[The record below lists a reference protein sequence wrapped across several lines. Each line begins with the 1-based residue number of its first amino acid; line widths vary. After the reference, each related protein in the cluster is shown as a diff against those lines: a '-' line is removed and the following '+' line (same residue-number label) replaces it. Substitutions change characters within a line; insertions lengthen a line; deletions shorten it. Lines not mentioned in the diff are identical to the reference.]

1 MVSKLNIAGP
11 KMCTTLSKEGNLS
24 GNAECGLVD
33 NITGEYIE
41 GSVWHSCEEWCL
53 SKVYKKDRYNIV
65 ILRLSYGR

>member
-1 MVSKLNIAGP
+1 MLSKFNISGP

-53 SKVYKKDRYNIV
+53 SKVY
-65 ILRLSYGR
+65 